1 MLLGGGGG
9 GVVVVV
15 LLLPPH
21 AGRTPKRPRQTIG
34 RPAECVFHI
43 TKRLGQVDT
52 SGPTQLGRRDSLRQ
66 GVFRDHASGMKLQK
80 VFLTAEWR
88 MIAMLNYEVDP
99 GLLLPFVPAGTE
111 LDRWNGKVFASLV
124 GFRFPKTKVLGLCFP
139 FHRNF
144 DEVNLRFYVRR
155 IEGGEVRRGVV
166 FIKEVVPRW
175 AIATLARTVYNERY
189 VSLPM
194 RHQIESRA
202 GSGFSVEYGWRTR
215 ASWNRIS
222 LTTDGDPA
230 LPEEG
235 SEKQFIAEH
244 YWGYAAQPRGA
255 CLEYRVSH
263 PSWRVWN
270 SRDAQL
276 EGDLTEIY
284 GRDLAET
291 VRHRPTSAFLAEGS
305 EVAVHRG
312 RKL

>member
-1 MLLGGGGG
+1 
-9 GVVVVV
+9 
-15 LLLPPH
+15 
-21 AGRTPKRPRQTIG
+21 
-34 RPAECVFHI
+34 
-43 TKRLGQVDT
+43 
-52 SGPTQLGRRDSLRQ
+52 LRQ
-66 GVFRDHASGMKLQK
+66 GGFRDHATGMSLQG

-88 MIAMLNYEVDP
+88 MVAMLNYEVDP

-124 GFRFPKTKVLGLCFP
+124 GFRFLKTKVLGLSFP

-155 IEGGEVRRGVV
+155 IEAGEVRRGVV

-175 AIATLARTVYNERY
+175 AIAALARTVYNERY

-194 RHQIESRA
+194 RHRIESRA

-215 ASWNRIS
+215 AGWNRMR
-222 LTTDGDPA
+222 LATDGNPA
-230 LPEEG
+230 RPEEG
-235 SEKQFIAEH
+235 SEEQFIAEH
-244 YWGYAAQPRGA
+244 YWGYSAQNRGG

-270 SRDAQL
+270 CSDVRL
-276 EGDLTEIY
+276 EGDLSEIY

-291 VRHRPTSAFLAEGS
+291 VRQQPTSAFLAEGS
-305 EVAVHRG
+305 EVEVHRG